1 MKQICMEDNNLESYY
16 KFLKDVEKTHSKIVD
31 KSILEKDPYEVDI
44 NHIHFLPEG
53 KIVSYFGEVRIE
65 AFFHFEEDSPLLVIL
80 NGKHT
85 LTNGKLK
92 LPSFSRWSWYSE
104 LGMSM
109 LNIEDPMLF
118 KYKNEKL
125 ELGWFYGDYV
135 EDYREYVAEYV
146 RKIAAFLKVET
157 KNIFFY
163 GSSGGGTAAI
173 ALANKICGS
182 IAIAINPQIYIQRH
196 SYAKKFEMI
205 TGIDLSKE
213 KQDRIDLVSGIKA
226 NNESK
231 YFICVNA
238 HSMEDMCEHLMP
250 CMEELGMRGRYGL
263 NWKKNVAVWIYD
275 AVTEDPH
282 TAFESSTLCRMILY
296 IAGKMREGNGKENMD
311 YMQIMSDIWH
321 EYASQMKQI
330 KKYKE
335 TNQGTQYVTQ
345 IEQASDF
352 GVNMIKGNNQRE
364 IKLTEKVTNFN
375 YYDLGIKLKSN
386 SMYILTIEK
395 SALLK
400 GESQYWTFCFYDS
413 VKKKRSLICKN
424 EYNKRF
430 QICFLTPENCNNLK
444 MLIYSGEM
452 GHTKGI
458 SISVSGLCLLRLG
471 GEN

>member
-157 KNIFFY
+157 KKHFFLWLF
-163 GSSGGGTAAI
+163 GRRDSSD
-173 ALANKICGS
+173 C
-182 IAIAINPQIYIQRH
+182 
-196 SYAKKFEMI
+196 
-205 TGIDLSKE
+205 
-213 KQDRIDLVSGIKA
+213 
-226 NNESK
+226 
-231 YFICVNA
+231 
-238 HSMEDMCEHLMP
+238 
-250 CMEELGMRGRYGL
+250 
-263 NWKKNVAVWIYD
+263 
-275 AVTEDPH
+275 
-282 TAFESSTLCRMILY
+282 
-296 IAGKMREGNGKENMD
+296 
-311 YMQIMSDIWH
+311 
-321 EYASQMKQI
+321 
-330 KKYKE
+330 
-335 TNQGTQYVTQ
+335 
-345 IEQASDF
+345 F
-352 GVNMIKGNNQRE
+352 G
-364 IKLTEKVTNFN
+364 
-375 YYDLGIKLKSN
+375 
-386 SMYILTIEK
+386 
-395 SALLK
+395 
-400 GESQYWTFCFYDS
+400 
-413 VKKKRSLICKN
+413 
-424 EYNKRF
+424 
-430 QICFLTPENCNNLK
+430 
-444 MLIYSGEM
+444 
-452 GHTKGI
+452 
-458 SISVSGLCLLRLG
+458 
-471 GEN
+471 